1 METRILN
8 SLSLYPKATS
18 PFLLRAKMAC
28 RFSVENQFYWR
39 QGIGEI
45 VSRNSDGGE
54 QQSPESRRP
63 GTSFPVFPFFFSL
76 CSSLLAFYDPNAWS
90 RLAKIS
96 HFKLNFKLFTLTW
109 LNTVV
114 KGHYLPGLSIN

>member
-1 METRILN
+1 
-8 SLSLYPKATS
+8 
-18 PFLLRAKMAC
+18 MAC
-28 RFSVENQFYWR
+28 RFSVENQFYWH
-39 QGIGEI
+39 QGIGVI

-54 QQSPESRRP
+54 QQSPESKELVAGGRERP
-63 GTSFPVFPFFFSL
+63 FPYFFFFFSL
-76 CSSLLAFYDPNAWS
+76 CSSLLAFYDANAWS
-90 RLAKIS
+90 RRAKIS

>member
-8 SLSLYPKATS
+8 SLSLYPQATS
-18 PFLLRAKMAC
+18 PFLLLAKMAC

-63 GTSFPVFPFFFSL
+63 GTSFPVFPFFSHSALHFLPSMIL
-76 CSSLLAFYDPNAWS
+76 MLGAGLLKS
-90 RLAKIS
+90 VIS
-96 HFKLNFKLFTLTW
+96 N
-109 LNTVV
+109 
-114 KGHYLPGLSIN
+114 